1 MSNFFNKTLN
11 KKMIIRFNLYVS
23 LTKLKNIYPMK
34 TIKNLM
40 KFTFGVLLLT
50 SSIAFANNN
59 DPINKSNNETAS
71 DVRGTDSATIVGV
84 AASNENFSTLVAAVK
99 AADLVGT
106 LNSEGPFT
114 VFAPTNEAFSKLPA
128 GTVES
133 LLKSENK
140 GTLSSILTYH
150 VVAGKFMAADVVK
163 AIKDNNGKFVIT
175 TVNGEKLTAHIMNEK
190 VMLQDAKGNSSTII
204 LTDVAASNG
213 VIHAIDTVVMP

>member
-1 MSNFFNKTLN
+1 
-11 KKMIIRFNLYVS
+11 MIIRFNLYVS

-99 AADLVGT
+99 AADLVET
-106 LNSEGPFT
+106 LNSDGPFT

-128 GTVES
+128 GTVEN
-133 LLKSENK
+133 LLKAENK

>member
-1 MSNFFNKTLN
+1 MFNFFNKTLN

-99 AADLVGT
+99 AADLVET
-106 LNSEGPFT
+106 LNSDGPFT

-128 GTVES
+128 GTVEN
-133 LLKSENK
+133 LLKAENK